1 MSRHNIPE
9 VFSFQLLVE
18 EMNLL
23 TTVFLK
29 LDNEKVYYPNAV
41 LATKP
46 ISNYFRSPDMGET
59 VEFSIAF
66 STPVSKIAHLKERI
80 AE

>member
-1 MSRHNIPE
+1 MVE
-9 VFSFQLLVE
+9 VYLQMLVE

-29 LDNEKVYYPNAV
+29 LDNEKVYYPNSV

>member
-1 MSRHNIPE
+1 M
-9 VFSFQLLVE
+9 LVE

-29 LDNEKVYYPNAV
+29 LNNEKLYYPNAV

-66 STPVSKIAHLKERI
+66 STPVLKIAHLKERI
-80 AE
+80 SQ

>member
-1 MSRHNIPE
+1 MYFHM
-9 VFSFQLLVE
+9 LVE

-23 TTVFLK
+23 STVFLK
-29 LDNEKVYYPNAV
+29 LDNDKVYYPNAL

-46 ISNYFRSPDMGET
+46 ISNYFRSPDMSET

-66 STPVSKIAHLKERI
+66 STPISKTAHLKERI